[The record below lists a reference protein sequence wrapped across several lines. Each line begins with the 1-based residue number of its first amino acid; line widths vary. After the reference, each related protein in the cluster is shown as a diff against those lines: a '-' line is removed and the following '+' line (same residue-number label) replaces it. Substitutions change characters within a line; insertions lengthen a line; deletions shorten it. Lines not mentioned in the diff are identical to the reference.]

1 MNPIPSPNQS
11 ATDDLLKQILIQ
23 NQNQQVYNRNQD
35 TKIQIIFDQI
45 GTLAKALHERPQG
58 ALPSNT
64 KPNPRGDLKAIT
76 TRSGVFYDGPLIPP
90 TLSLPKEVE
99 CEPKVTKDKMF
110 VSADYVPAGHVL
122 ISADRYKI
130 C

>member
-76 TRSGVFYDGPLIPP
+76 TRSGVFYDGPPIPP
-90 TLSLPKEVE
+90 TSSLPKEVE
-99 CEPKVTKDKMF
+99 REPKVTKDK
-110 VSADYVPAGHVL
+110 VQPTSSESTAHVQP
-122 ISADRYKI
+122 SVV
-130 C
+130 